1 MKLKQG
7 FILKQINKKYYA
19 VPVGPLAARH
29 KILVSMNGVC
39 LFVWEQLQQ
48 ERTHE
53 ELLDAITTE
62 YDVDRQRAADDLDR
76 FLGALEQAQL
86 LEQ

>member
-1 MKLKQG
+1 MKLKDG

-29 KILVSMNGVC
+29 KILVSMNGTC

-48 ERTHE
+48 ERTKQ
-53 ELLDAITTE
+53 ELLSAILTE
-62 YDVDRQRAADDLDR
+62 YDVDEQLATEDLDR
-76 FLGALEQAQL
+76 FLGALEKAGL
-86 LEQ
+86 LE

>member
-7 FILKQINKKYYA
+7 FVLKQINKKYYA

-29 KILVSMNGVC
+29 KILVSMNSVC

-48 ERTHE
+48 EKTRQQ
-53 ELLDAITTE
+53 LLDAILTE
-62 YDVDRQRAADDLDR
+62 YDVDVDVAAADLDR
-76 FLGALEQAQL
+76 FLAALTQSGLMEA
-86 LEQ
+86 

>member
-7 FILKQINKKYYA
+7 FVLKQINKKYYA

-48 ERTHE
+48 EHTRDT
-53 ELLDAITTE
+53 LLDAITTE
-62 YDVDRQRAADDLDR
+62 YDVDRETAAADLDR
-76 FLGALEQAQL
+76 FLAALDGAGL

>member
-7 FILKQINKKYYA
+7 FVLKQINKKHYA

-39 LFVWEQLQQ
+39 LFVWEQLQKECTRQ
-48 ERTHE
+48 
-53 ELLDAITTE
+53 ELLDALTTE
-62 YDVDRQRAADDLDR
+62 YDVDLQTASADLDR
-76 FLGALEQAQL
+76 FLAALNKAGL